1 MRSRGHGVTL
11 GHCEHPMW
19 ILWGFYGVSLRYG
32 SQQGPHKVLGG
43 VHSSP
48 YGSLLNLGSLLGSPP
63 LPPPPQSPETAA
75 FIRHLEQEQ
84 AQRARTPQE
93 QRSFFAKYV
102 RTPPQ
107 NTPPKSPQ
115 NPLPP
120 PGPPRTPINP

>member
-1 MRSRGHGVTL
+1 MGPSLIWGHF
-11 GHCEHPMW
+11 
-19 ILWGFYGVSLRYG
+19 WGL
-32 SQQGPHKVLGG
+32 
-43 VHSSP
+43 
-48 YGSLLNLGSLLGSPP
+48 PP
-63 LPPPPQSPETAA
+63 FPPPQSPETAA

-120 PGPPRTPINP
+120 QDPPGPP